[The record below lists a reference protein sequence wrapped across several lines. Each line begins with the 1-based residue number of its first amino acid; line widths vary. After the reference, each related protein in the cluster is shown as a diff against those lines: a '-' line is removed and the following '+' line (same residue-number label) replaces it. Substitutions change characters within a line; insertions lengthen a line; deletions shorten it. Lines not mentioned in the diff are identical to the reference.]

1 ARAGEVHATL
11 LRSPYAHARIDSID
25 VSAAL
30 ALDGVVDVV
39 TAASLPPGIRI
50 PMRMFMRAELE
61 PYLQPPL
68 AEGVARYAGEPVAVV
83 LADSRYRAEDAAELV
98 SVDYEPLGAVVDPAG
113 ALQEGATPLHV
124 QTGTNPAASF
134 LIEKG
139 DVDAVFAAADV
150 VVEETIRCGR
160 HAAVPLETRGLLAEL
175 EPLSGD
181 LVVYGAA
188 KVVHVNRRILARLL
202 RWPEERI
209 RLVEPCVGGGFGARG
224 GCYPGD
230 FLIPYGGIRV
240 GRPVRWI
247 EDRAEHLRSANH
259 SREQVHEIAIALAA
273 DGRFLGLRD
282 RFLNNTGAYV
292 RTHGLVV
299 PGMTAALLPGPY

>member
-1 ARAGEVHATL
+1 
-11 LRSPYAHARIDSID
+11 
-25 VSAAL
+25 
-30 ALDGVVDVV
+30 
-39 TAASLPPGIRI
+39 
-50 PMRMFMRAELE
+50 
-61 PYLQPPL
+61 
-68 AEGVARYAGEPVAVV
+68 
-83 LADSRYRAEDAAELV
+83 
-98 SVDYEPLGAVVDPAG
+98 
-113 ALQEGATPLHV
+113 V
-124 QTGTNPAASF
+124 QTGTNLAASF

-209 RLVEPCVGGGFGARG
+209 RLVAPCVGGGFGARG
-224 GCYPGD
+224 EFYPED
-230 FLIPYGGIRV
+230 FLIPFCAIRL

-292 RTHGLVV
+292 SASIPSISGAATSSSPARCRTRRGRTRTDTRSSTTVV
-299 PGMTAALLPGPY
+299 ISRCSWRRALTSPASPSAGSASAAIWPEMKRRLPFLQPPESGRDRHHLRVSGV